1 MKSRSIALIAL
12 LATIYVVIGYT
23 LHSISFLEYQVRV
36 SDALYPLIAIFGL
49 PAVIGTTIGH
59 FIMNITSPL
68 GIIDLLSVALFI
80 PAKLA
85 IWKYGLK
92 AVPLHVISVALWVP
106 YMLCTVFQIPF
117 IMYWPLVLSVG
128 IGETIAEVVIGVPL
142 TLAVKNRVSKL
153 IGK

>member
-1 MKSRSIALIAL
+1 MKSRNIVLAALF
-12 LATIYVVIGYT
+12 ATIYVILGYV
-23 LHSISFLEYQVRV
+23 LHSISFLEYQVRI
-36 SDALYPLIAIFGL
+36 SDALYPLIAVFGL
-49 PAVIGTTIGH
+49 PAVIGTTMGH
-59 FIMNITSPL
+59 FMLNLSSPL

-85 IWKYGLK
+85 IWKWGLK

-142 TLAVKNRVSKL
+142 TLAVKKRVSKMM
-153 IGK
+153 GK